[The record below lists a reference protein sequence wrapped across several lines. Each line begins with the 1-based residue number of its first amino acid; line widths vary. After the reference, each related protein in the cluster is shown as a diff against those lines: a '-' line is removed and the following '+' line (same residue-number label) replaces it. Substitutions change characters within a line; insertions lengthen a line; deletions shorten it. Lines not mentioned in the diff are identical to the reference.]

1 MNRDGTRFAYKA
13 LKGDGE
19 TLSASIDAPDRAS
32 ALRKLAQTRLTVISL
47 EPADRARDDGAGR
60 RWHKTAQLERR
71 MVLKQL
77 SVMVKAGVE
86 LLEALETVRTSLPEG
101 PTREGLGEAAIR
113 LRRGERIA
121 AAIAAGIP
129 DYPRYVTALI
139 AAGEASG
146 QLDRVFREASDQLT
160 MEARISREIRSALI
174 YPAFLVCAGLLVV
187 LFLFYVIVPRFAAML
202 GPQRDTLTG
211 LPDMILTAGE
221 AFRALGPAALA
232 LVLLPIFLLQA
243 GLSSADGRRRG
254 AALLS
259 RIPGTRILVATRQ
272 RAGWTRIMSF
282 GIGAGVGLLGSTRL
296 AMDSVPDGR
305 LRAALGRSV
314 RDIRAGK
321 PVAEAMT
328 GPLLLGPMDLS
339 LLRVGQRTGTLSQM
353 FATISG
359 YHEEILLERLKRATV
374 VVEQLAIA
382 LVASAI
388 GLIVIS
394 LVGAMTSVYESIG

>member
-1 MNRDGTRFAYKA
+1 
-13 LKGDGE
+13 L
-19 TLSASIDAPDRAS
+19 
-32 ALRKLAQTRLTVISL
+32 
-47 EPADRARDDGAGR
+47 
-60 RWHKTAQLERR
+60 
-71 MVLKQL
+71 
-77 SVMVKAGVE
+77 
-86 LLEALETVRTSLPEG
+86 
-101 PTREGLGEAAIR
+101 
-113 LRRGERIA
+113 
-121 AAIAAGIP
+121 
-129 DYPRYVTALI
+129 
-139 AAGEASG
+139 
-146 QLDRVFREASDQLT
+146 
-160 MEARISREIRSALI
+160 
-174 YPAFLVCAGLLVV
+174 
-187 LFLFYVIVPRFAAML
+187 
-202 GPQRDTLTG
+202 
-211 LPDMILTAGE
+211 
-221 AFRALGPAALA
+221 
-232 LVLLPIFLLQA
+232 LLQT
-243 GLSSADGRRRG
+243 GLSSADGRRRA

-259 RIPGTRILVATRQ
+259 RLPGTRTLVATRQ

-328 GPLLLGPMDLS
+328 DPLLLGPMDLS

-353 FATISG
+353 FATISD

>member
-1 MNRDGTRFAYKA
+1 MSGDGTRFAYKA
-13 LKGDGE
+13 MKGDGAI
-19 TLSASIDAPDRAS
+19 LSASISAPDRAT
-32 ALRKLAQTRLTVISL
+32 ALRKLAQTNLTLISL
-47 EPADRARDDGAGR
+47 EPAASPSGSTMGSKR
-60 RWHKTAQLERR
+60 RKAAQVERR

-86 LLEALETVRTSLPEG
+86 LLEAIETVRASLPEG
-101 PTREGLGEAAIR
+101 STRDGLGEVAAR

-121 AAIAAGIP
+121 SAMAAGIP

-146 QLDRVFREASDQLT
+146 QLDRVFGEASNQLT
-160 MEARISREIRSALI
+160 MEARVGREVRSALV
-174 YPAFLVCAGLLVV
+174 YPAFLVCAGFLVM

-202 GPQRDTLTG
+202 GPQREALTG
-211 LPDMILTAGE
+211 LSALVLTAGE
-221 AFRALGPAALA
+221 TFRSLGPVALA
-232 LVLLPIFLLQA
+232 LAVLPILLVQA
-243 GLSSADGRRRG
+243 ALSSDDGRRRLISVLSRVPG
-254 AALLS
+254 AAGL
-259 RIPGTRILVATRQ
+259 IATRQ

-296 AMDSVPDGR
+296 AMDSLPEGR
-305 LRAALGRSV
+305 PRAALTRAI

-321 PVAEAMT
+321 PVFEAMAD
-328 GPLLLGPMDLS
+328 PLLLGPMDLS
-339 LLRVGQRTGTLSQM
+339 LLRVGQRTGTLAQM
-353 FATISG
+353 FAAIAD
-359 YHEEILLERLKRATV
+359 YHEEVLLERLKRATV

-382 LVASAI
+382 IVASAI